1 MCLQLLKC
9 RRRRPWY
16 NNKQAALS
24 SSGRGATFEPWWGNT
39 LVGSTPSAA
48 GSVACIVRHTARQ
61 YCPQVVRGAQ
71 FEPACPNTASVF
83 DSLYTVAT
91 FLLMSSQQR
100 FQHRSYSVWAVALGS
115 FTRVLPP
122 RHGGRSRMNRRLQP
136 TNKQG
141 PFRGCC
147 KRRLSCCAMTAS
159 IIHEAYDHACCAL
172 YHSLTRVLT
181 HAQGQQKCSDSTV
194 NRTLKPC

>member
-1 MCLQLLKC
+1 MNSSNWRGAPSAAQTKQFQAYSSTPRRSQYLSWNCSVRVVCLQLLKC
-9 RRRRPWY
+9 RHRRPWY

-83 DSLYTVAT
+83 DSLYCRYI

-100 FQHRSYSVWAVALGS
+100 FQHHSHSVWAVAWALSNAAPGPGVSLPPSPPGRGDHTDQAAARCERMQTTASLGS
-115 FTRVLPP
+115 
-122 RHGGRSRMNRRLQP
+122 SY
-136 TNKQG
+136 
-141 PFRGCC
+141 
-147 KRRLSCCAMTAS
+147 
-159 IIHEAYDHACCAL
+159 IEA
-172 YHSLTRVLT
+172 R
-181 HAQGQQKCSDSTV
+181 
-194 NRTLKPC
+194 